1 MFTVGIDYGANSA
14 RALVVRC
21 AENVHI
27 ASPWRARTSDME
39 VDGQ

>member
-21 AENVHI
+21 AENVYV
-27 ASPWRARTSDME
+27 AGPWRARTSDKE
-39 VDGQ
+39 VDDQ